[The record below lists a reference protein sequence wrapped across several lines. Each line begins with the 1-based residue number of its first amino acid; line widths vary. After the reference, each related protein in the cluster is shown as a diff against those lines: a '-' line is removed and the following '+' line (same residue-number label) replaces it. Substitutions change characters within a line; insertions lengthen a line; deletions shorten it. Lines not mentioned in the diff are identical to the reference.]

1 MATRTVVLTG
11 RVRDAAGN
19 TTVTATTITVE
30 ARSTLLG
37 WCPPDSTVTDI
48 QRMAARYPQ
57 PRLMRLYSAPGKG
70 IAPWS
75 SGMLAEVPA
84 QTVLHYSFKDW
95 SRTTSPALIR
105 DWLSAR
111 PAARRGVID
120 LVTLDHEPEQQDSG
134 DPTPA
139 EHRQEWK
146 ELLEA
151 LADHPRRREVW
162 LVPVFTEYAATRSA
176 SWWTD
181 FGQVA
186 TYPGVDAV
194 GFDIYDT
201 GYERYR
207 TPAER
212 NGFALATAR
221 RVGRPLVI
229 PEWGIQRKPA
239 LKSGTTY
246 DLDGAICAQ
255 AMRDNM
261 AFLRALPDV
270 PYVAWFYRGNCD
282 LHATLAYPSGQTY
295 VRDRERAAFVD
306 LMR

>member
-1 MATRTVVLTG
+1 MAARTVVLTG
-11 RVRDAAGN
+11 RVRDATGN
-19 TTVTATTITVE
+19 TTVTATTVTVQDG
-30 ARSTLLG
+30 STLLG

-48 QRMAARYPQ
+48 QRMATRYPQ

-75 SGMLAEVPA
+75 SGMLAQVPVD
-84 QTVLHYSFKDW
+84 TVLHYSFKDW

-111 PAARRGVID
+111 PAARRGVVD
-120 LVTLDHEPEQQDSG
+120 LLTLDHEPEQQDSG

-139 EHRQEWK
+139 EYRQEWL

-162 LVPVFTEYAATRSA
+162 LVPVFTEYAARRNNA
-176 SWWTD
+176 WWQD
-181 FGQVA
+181 FGQA
-186 TYPGVDAV
+186 AAFDGVDAV

-207 TPAER
+207 TPVER
-212 NGFALATAR
+212 NDFALAQAR

-229 PEWGIQRKPA
+229 PEWGIQRKPT
-239 LKSGTTY
+239 LKSGAAY
-246 DLDGAICAQ
+246 DPDGAICAQ

-261 AFLRALPDV
+261 AYLRAQPDV
-270 PYVAWFYRGNCD
+270 PDVAWFYRGNCHLD
-282 LHATLAYPSGQTY
+282 ATLTYPDGRTY